1 MVHAYARAP
10 SPASFHLLTSLL
22 SLLATALPAC
32 LVPGP
37 CSFRSP
43 SSAPSSPSRLAE
55 PAVPFKKRL
64 QDLEV
69 REKESATFQCEVAQP
84 ATEAAWF
91 KEETR
96 LWASAKYDIAEEGT
110 ERRLTVRDVSADD
123 DAVYIC
129 ETTEGSRTV
138 AELSVQGRRGGA
150 GRANQPGSRGGR
162 PECQWQGGRQVNGA
176 EVRGLGQ
183 RGQGEGQAEGGAE
196 GVWDVR
202 WE

>member
-1 MVHAYARAP
+1 M
-10 SPASFHLLTSLL
+10 
-22 SLLATALPAC
+22 
-32 LVPGP
+32 
-37 CSFRSP
+37 
-43 SSAPSSPSRLAE
+43 
-55 PAVPFKKRL
+55 PFKKRL

-96 LWASAKYDIAEEGT
+96 LWSSAKYDIEEEGT
-110 ERRLTVRDVSADD
+110 ERRLTVRNVSADD

-150 GRANQPGSRGGR
+150 GRGQTCKRAWEPRWLASHLSGTGWSF
-162 PECQWQGGRQVNGA
+162 EC
-176 EVRGLGQ
+176 GQ
-183 RGQGEGQAEGGAE
+183 EGG
-196 GVWDVR
+196 
-202 WE
+202 

>member
-1 MVHAYARAP
+1 MFP
-10 SPASFHLLTSLL
+10 
-22 SLLATALPAC
+22 
-32 LVPGP
+32 
-37 CSFRSP
+37 
-43 SSAPSSPSRLAE
+43 PSSPNNPVGLSPAE

-69 REKESATFQCEVAQP
+69 REKESATFQCEVALP

-96 LWASAKYDIAEEGT
+96 LWASAKYRIEEEGT

-138 AELSVQGRRGGA
+138 AELSVQGRRGGTGRHWA
-150 GRANQPGSRGGR
+150 GPGGQTSLGVEVADLVGGV
-162 PECQWQGGRQVNGA
+162 PVESIGCGQEGR
-176 EVRGLGQ
+176 
-183 RGQGEGQAEGGAE
+183 
-196 GVWDVR
+196 
-202 WE
+202 

>member
-1 MVHAYARAP
+1 M
-10 SPASFHLLTSLL
+10 
-22 SLLATALPAC
+22 
-32 LVPGP
+32 
-37 CSFRSP
+37 
-43 SSAPSSPSRLAE
+43 
-55 PAVPFKKRL
+55 PFKKRL

-69 REKESATFQCEVAQP
+69 KEKESATFQCEVAQP

-96 LWASAKYDIAEEGT
+96 LWASAKYRIEEEGT

-150 GRANQPGSRGGR
+150 GVGGA
-162 PECQWQGGRQVNGA
+162 G
-176 EVRGLGQ
+176 
-183 RGQGEGQAEGGAE
+183 RGQAGKRAWEQ
-196 GVWDVR
+196 R
-202 WE
+202 WPT